1 MPARYRG
8 PDRPRTRKMW
18 RAGEVGGAAFRVILG
33 GGVR

>member
-8 PDRPRTRKMW
+8 PDRLRTRKAEGPGRW
-18 RAGEVGGAAFRVILG
+18 GGAAFRVILG